1 MPDRNDE
8 IRKRA
13 YEIWKG
19 EGEPSD
25 RHVEHWLQAERE
37 LAIDSPN
44 TDDEYRAASQ
54 AGGLAP
60 GKRPPKDR
68 QSDEDTPI
76 STIESST
83 LTPKG
88 RG

>member
-1 MPDRNDE
+1 MADRQDE
-8 IRKRA
+8 VRQRA
-13 YEIWKG
+13 YQIWKG

-60 GKRPPKDR
+60 GKPPAKDQ
-68 QSDEDTPI
+68 QSDEEAPGNTVET
-76 STIESST
+76 STVS
-83 LTPKG
+83 PQG
-88 RG
+88 RS